1 MNREIRSASGTKT
14 MKELFEER
22 AKEYFGEDSSRFME
36 LLKQP
41 CTQGFF
47 LNTRK
52 MKREGILDLIDFPYR
67 KSGYS
72 SDSFYHDE
80 ANIGKTRA
88 YELGLIYPQEIAA
101 SLTTEH
107 VEKENV
113 SVVVDLCAAPGGKSV
128 NILNRLPEDILC
140 ISNDMNHSRCL
151 ALAQNL
157 ERLGLDNTIVTNMKC
172 DQLAEQLEGYADIVI
187 LDAPCSG
194 EGMIRKYPEI
204 LESYS
209 LANIMNLS
217 ALQKELLENAYQIL
231 KKGGQ
236 LVYSTCTYAFE
247 EDESQIEDFMSR
259 HHDMHLSPVEDKGS
273 SRLEGT
279 VKLSPLN
286 GTEGQFYCVM
296 KKDGKAEARQI
307 KELKTVQNRLV
318 EDFIKDNLVL
328 NAYCL
333 YSIHDQFYLSLRPLP
348 DLKKNVIRYGIC
360 LGEIKG
366 KRFEPNHSLYRAN
379 SLKGKY
385 RYFYELNDEEYEKF
399 VSGQEI
405 FAELDNHYY
414 LLTYRGASIGFG
426 KCSNGTIKNKYP
438 KGLRRMI

>member
-1 MNREIRSASGTKT
+1 

-22 AKEYFGEDSSRFME
+22 VKEYFGEDGSRFME

-52 MKREGILDLIDFPYR
+52 MDRHRILDLIDFPYQ
-67 KSGYS
+67 KNPYS
-72 SDSFYHDE
+72 SDSFYHNE
-80 ANIGKTRA
+80 ENIGRTKA

-101 SLTTEH
+101 SLTTESIDA
-107 VEKENV
+107 ENV
-113 SVVVDLCAAPGGKSV
+113 SLIVDLCAAPGGKTV
-128 NILNRLPEDILC
+128 NILNRLPDDVLC

-157 ERLGLDNTIVTNMKC
+157 ERLGLDNTIITNMKC
-172 DQLAEQLEGYADIVI
+172 NQLGEQLEGTADIVI

-204 LESYS
+204 VETYS
-209 LANIMNLS
+209 LENIRKLS
-217 ALQKELLENAYQIL
+217 ELQKELLEDAFKIL
-231 KKGGQ
+231 KKGGR

-247 EDESQIEDFMSR
+247 EDERQIADFLAAHPDMSLLPMKQR
-259 HHDMHLSPVEDKGS
+259 GS

-279 VKLSPLN
+279 VKLSPLD
-286 GTEGQFYCVM
+286 GTEGQFFCLM
-296 KKDGKAEARQI
+296 KKDGKLDTKHI

-318 EDFIKDNLVL
+318 EGFIRDNLDL
-328 NAYCL
+328 DEYFL
-333 YSIHDQFYLSLRPLP
+333 YSLRDQFYLSLRPMP

-379 SLKGKY
+379 SLKEKC
-385 RYFYELNDEEYEKF
+385 RYSYELNDEEYERF

-405 FAELDNHYY
+405 FNKLENHYY
-414 LLTYRGASIGFG
+414 LLTYRGASVGFG
-426 KCSNGTIKNKYP
+426 KCSNGVIKNKYP

>member
-1 MNREIRSASGTKT
+1 

-22 AKEYFGEDSSRFME
+22 VKEYFGEDASRFME

-52 MKREGILDLIDFPYR
+52 MDKHRILDLIDFPYR
-67 KSGYS
+67 KNAYS
-72 SDSFYHDE
+72 SDSFYHNE
-80 ANIGKTRA
+80 ENIGKTKA

-101 SLTTEH
+101 SLTTENIDA
-107 VEKENV
+107 ENV
-113 SVVVDLCAAPGGKSV
+113 SLIVDLCAAPGGKTV
-128 NILNRLPEDILC
+128 NILNRLPDDVLC

-157 ERLGLDNTIVTNMKC
+157 ERLGLDNTIITNMKC
-172 DQLAEQLEGYADIVI
+172 DQLAELLEEAADIVI

-204 LESYS
+204 LETYS
-209 LANIMNLS
+209 LENIRKLS
-217 ALQKELLENAYQIL
+217 ALQKELLEDAYRIL
-231 KKGGQ
+231 KKGGR

-247 EDESQIEDFMSR
+247 EDEGQITDFLSAHPDMSLLPMKQR
-259 HHDMHLSPVEDKGS
+259 GS

-279 VKLSPLN
+279 VKLSPLD
-286 GTEGQFYCVM
+286 GTEGQFCCLM
-296 KKDGKAEARQI
+296 KKDGKQDVKHI

-318 EDFIKDNLVL
+318 EDFIRDNLDL
-328 NAYCL
+328 DEYCL
-333 YSIHDQFYLSLRPLP
+333 YSLHDQFYLSLSSMP

-379 SLKGKY
+379 SLKEKY
-385 RYFYELNDEEYEKF
+385 RYSHELNDEEYERF

-405 FAELDNHYY
+405 FSKLDNHYY

-426 KCSNGTIKNKYP
+426 KCSNGVIKNKYP

>member
-1 MNREIRSASGTKT
+1 
-14 MKELFEER
+14 MKELFEKR
-22 AKEYFGEDSSRFME
+22 VKEYFNEDSEKFME

-52 MKREGILDLIDFPYR
+52 AERKQILDLIDFSYYENR
-67 KSGYS
+67 FS

-80 ANIGKTRA
+80 ENIGKTKA

-101 SLTTEH
+101 SLTSLDMETED
-107 VEKENV
+107 V
-113 SVVVDLCAAPGGKSV
+113 SVVVDLCAAPGGKTI
-128 NILNRLPEDILC
+128 NILNRVPEDVLC

-157 ERLGLDNTIVTNMKC
+157 ERLGLDQTIVTNMKC
-172 DQLAEQLEGYADIVI
+172 DQLAEILERYADIVI

-209 LANIMNLS
+209 LTNISNLAN
-217 ALQKELLENAYQIL
+217 LQKGLLENAYRIL

-236 LVYSTCTYAFE
+236 LIYSTCTYAFE
-247 EDESQIEDFMSR
+247 EDELQIKDFLFS
-259 HHDMHLSPVEDKGS
+259 HPDMHLLPVECKGS
-273 SRLEGT
+273 SMMEGT

-296 KKDGKAEARQI
+296 RKDGKSQDVHM

-318 EDFIKDNLVL
+318 EDFIKDNLDL
-328 NAYCL
+328 DAYYL
-333 YSIHDQFYLSLRPLP
+333 YSLHDQFYLSLQPLP

-379 SLKGKY
+379 SLKGRY
-385 RYFYELNDEEYEKF
+385 RYTYELNEEEYDRF
-399 VSGQEI
+399 ISGQEI
-405 FAELDNHYY
+405 FAGLDNHYY
-414 LLTYRGASIGFG
+414 LLTYRGLSIGFG
-426 KCSNGTIKNKYP
+426 KCSSGIIKNKYP